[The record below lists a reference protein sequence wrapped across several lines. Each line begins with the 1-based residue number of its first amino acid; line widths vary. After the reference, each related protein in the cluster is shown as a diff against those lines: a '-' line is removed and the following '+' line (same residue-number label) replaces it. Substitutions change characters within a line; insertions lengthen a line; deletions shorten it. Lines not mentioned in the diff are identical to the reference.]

1 MKYIL
6 DSEGYVYHIA
16 LGCRISCEE
25 YGDCTEYTG
34 EVPSGYESIEE
45 WMTDACIEA
54 YKIVDGNLIL
64 DSARLEQIQAKHLA
78 EEEENR
84 CVTAKELYEVFGVQS
99 DVIEEEFT
107 KETSGNNLIII
118 EGAGEQAIPMMTI
131 KKKVAWEDLEG
142 MTWGDLEELTW
153 ESIDS
158 ILEEDSNIEII
169 STNKNVLPCLVPS
182 QEVNGLEIT
191 QNEDYSF
198 SINGTALEDTDIS
211 IAGTTMSTEALFCL
225 KEEVTFCVSGLG
237 DLILTLYDYDGKDRT
252 LVYEGGNGTLTLPSL
267 CRVTQAVIS
276 IPKDTNLK
284 NVRIAPQIEVGSSA
298 SAYVANKRDY
308 KKIDVSLG
316 SADVLTIDNGTV
328 DKNDSTIA
336 FGINVKTFKEM
347 CVLMMSIDCRVTL
360 TYYLP
365 NVIEQLKTMKI
376 TADRIAL
383 EGYTTIND
391 GFAVDEEGNMSC
403 KDATFT
409 GGNIELK
416 GDGESKELFA
426 VYNDD
431 ESEMSFISS
440 NYISTSDAEESRR
453 ARLMC
458 NQIYAGVQGYYGDA
472 SFGMYALS
480 NGIAG
485 LSVANSNGTSTSVNG
500 AGITTPSVTQTST
513 EKGKKNFKKS
523 KTGFTDI
530 IKQGDIYEYNLKF
543 EKDTDKKRLGFVIG
557 DGYNVPSEVIAQ
569 DEDGEDIGINLYSMC
584 SVLWQAVKELTDEI
598 EHLKEEKRWEK

>member
-1 MKYIL
+1 MRYIL
-6 DSEGYVYHIA
+6 DSEGYVAYVSLENDIECA
-16 LGCRISCEE
+16 SC
-25 YGDCTEYTG
+25 GCTEYAGT
-34 EVPSGYESIEE
+34 VPSGYETLDE
-45 WMTDACIEA
+45 WMTEACINA
-54 YKIVDGNLIL
+54 YKIVEGNLTL
-64 DSARLEQIQAKHLA
+64 DSARFEQVQAKHLA
-78 EEEENR
+78 EEMENR
-84 CVTAKELYEVFGVQS
+84 CVPAKELYDVFGVQS
-99 DVIEEEFT
+99 DITVREFT
-107 KETSGNNLIII
+107 KEMSGNNLIII
-118 EGAGEQAIPMMTI
+118 EGAGEQAIPKMTI

-142 MTWGDLEELTW
+142 MTWGELEELTW

-169 STNKNVLPCLVPS
+169 STNKNILPCLVPS
-182 QEVNGLEIT
+182 QEVNGLDIT

-198 SINGTALEDTDIS
+198 TINGTASADTEIS

-225 KEEVTFCVSGLG
+225 KEEVEFCISGFE
-237 DLILTLYDYDGKDRT
+237 DLNLSLYDYDGTDRT
-252 LVYEGGNGTLTLPSL
+252 LLYEGGNGTLTPSFL
-267 CRVTQAVIS
+267 YRVTQAVMS
-276 IPKDTNLK
+276 IPKDTELK
-284 NVRIAPQIEVGSSA
+284 NVRIAPQIEIGSSA
-298 SAYVANKRDY
+298 SSYMANKRDY
-308 KKIDVSLG
+308 KRIDVSLG
-316 SADVLTIDNGTV
+316 SVDVLSIVNGSV
-328 DKNDSTIA
+328 AKNDSAIA
-336 FGINVKTFKEM
+336 FGINVKTFEEK
-347 CVLMMSIDCRVTL
+347 CVLMMSIDCRVSL

-426 VYNDD
+426 VYDDD
-431 ESEMSFISS
+431 ESEVSYISS
-440 NYISTSDAEESRR
+440 KYISTSDVEENRR

-458 NQIYAGVQGYYGDA
+458 NQIYAGVQGHYGDA
-472 SFGMYALS
+472 SFGMYASS

-485 LSVANSNGTSTSVNG
+485 LSVTNSNGTSTSVNG
-500 AGITTPSVTQTST
+500 AGITTPTLTQTST

-557 DGYNVPSEVIAQ
+557 DGYNVPSEVIAK
-569 DEDGEDIGINLYSMC
+569 DEEGNDVGINIYSMC